1 MTRIVLFTCQ
11 IFASF
16 NNNLKNKKMTKTNEF
31 MLMFRFEPTNE
42 QPTPEQLQ
50 EMQKQWGEFIG
61 NIAMQGKLV
70 STYQLG
76 FEGTQIFADQTTK
89 KGIQI
94 AEGQTLSGNMVLKA
108 DSMEVATELAKKCP
122 ILLMGGTVEVRS
134 IIPMN

>member
-1 MTRIVLFTCQ
+1 MQ
-11 IFASF
+11 E
-16 NNNLKNKKMTKTNEF
+16 KEF

-42 QPTPEQLQ
+42 QPTQEQLE

-61 NIAMQGKLV
+61 HIAMQGKLV

-76 FEGTQIFADQTTK
+76 FEGMQIMGDQTTK
-89 KGIQI
+89 EGIQV

-108 DSMEVATELAKKCP
+108 QSLEVATELAKKCP
-122 ILLMGGTVEVRS
+122 ILLVGGSVEIRS

>member
-1 MTRIVLFTCQ
+1 MTQ
-11 IFASF
+11 E
-16 NNNLKNKKMTKTNEF
+16 KEF
-31 MLMFRFEPTNE
+31 MLLFRFEPSNT

-76 FEGTQIFADQTTK
+76 FDGTQIFADHTTK
-89 KGIQI
+89 EGIQI
-94 AEGQTLSGNMVLKA
+94 AEDQTLSGNMVLKA